1 MRTPLVLD
9 TNILISGYL
18 WGGKPR
24 QLLKLVKEG
33 GFTILY
39 SKETINE
46 FARVLS
52 LKFGFTAEEIHTIIM
67 DMIDTGEAITIKSEE
82 SPIFNDTA
90 DNVFINLAID
100 GKATTIVSGDAH
112 LLKLK
117 RFKNIEILKASE
129 FLKQHG

>member
-18 WGGKPR
+18 WDGKPR
-24 QLLKLVKEG
+24 ELLKLIKEG

-39 SKETINE
+39 SKETISE

-52 LKFGFTAEEIHTIIM
+52 LKFGFAADEIHTIIM
-67 DMIDTGEAITIKSEE
+67 DMSNMGDKITITSGE
-82 SPIFNDTA
+82 SPIFNDIT
-90 DNVFINLAID
+90 DNVFINLAVD
-100 GKATTIVSGDAH
+100 GKATTIVSGDSH

-117 RFKNIEILKASE
+117 RFKNIEILTVSE
-129 FLKQHG
+129 FLKRHG